1 MGKKFGQDQ
10 NQSDC
15 SEGDLHSLPP
25 QAPPRNRFLPP
36 LSRGPLSER
45 SNSPDHVQVDARSED
60 RKKHHGNA
68 NGVLVKSSCGS
79 FGSHG
84 DCSESSQSNGEPH
97 AAKRHDEGAGALQ
110 NNEKKAGETDSPT
123 ADSLVTRKLMCLRS
137 LRGDHCS
144 LCGHAHLTLRFRQGY
159 RKTYDIRAKAALVT
173 ITPFRWSQLQISG
186 PVPFRKTAGRSDFE

>member
-1 MGKKFGQDQ
+1 MGEEFGQDQ
-10 NQSDC
+10 NQSDR
-15 SEGDLHSLPP
+15 SEDDLHSLSP
-25 QAPPRNRFLPP
+25 QAPPRNRLLPP

-60 RKKHHGNA
+60 CKQHHGNA

-110 NNEKKAGETDSPT
+110 NNKKKAGETDSPT
-123 ADSLVTRKLMCLRS
+123 TDSLVTRKLTCLRS

-144 LCGHAHLTLRFRQGY
+144 LGGHSNLTFNARRGY
-159 RKTYDIRAKAALVT
+159 RKN
-173 ITPFRWSQLQISG
+173 
-186 PVPFRKTAGRSDFE
+186 